1 MVDDAGVSYV
11 QRLGAELR
19 ARRLARG
26 MSLRALAKEL
36 GLSGHGTL
44 VDYEYGRRIPPE
56 DLLVGW
62 ERIFEVS
69 DGALRN
75 LREKALTERAGERA
89 ELLLREPPAPPR
101 PVAGPEPERRERR
114 HRRRW
119 LVLGA
124 AAVIVAAGA
133 GVGVSQWQKPPESG
147 PQVRFSFED
156 GTNQRWS
163 PLWGAQYIDYNVTD
177 VTAHDGAYS
186 LELKPKGPSNGRANS
201 IGTTHGLESLHA
213 GMKVTFYLR
222 VPYPEAASVL
232 FFAYDSRYRPHN
244 APETP
249 RDGGELPLP
258 AGTGWQAYTWTVPPV
273 DTVFAI
279 GMQTYVD
286 KAEQVTVYLDAVT
299 W

>member
-75 LREKALTERAGERA
+75 LREKALAERGGKRA
-89 ELLLREPPAPPR
+89 ELLLREPAPPR
-101 PVAGPEPERRERR
+101 PVTEPEP
-114 HRRRW
+114 RRRPRRRR

-124 AAVIVAAGA
+124 AAVLLAAGA
-133 GVGVSQWQKPPESG
+133 GVGVLQWQKPSASG

-163 PLWGAQYIDYNVTD
+163 PLWGAQYIDYKVTE
-177 VTAHDGAYS
+177 VTAYDGTHS

-201 IGTTHGLESLHA
+201 IGITHGLDSLRS
-213 GMKVTFYLR
+213 GMKVTFHLR

-232 FFAYDSRYRPHN
+232 FFAYDSHYLPHN

-249 RDGGELPLP
+249 RDGSELPLP
-258 AGTGWQAYTWTVPPV
+258 AGAGWQAYTWTVPPV
-273 DTVFAI
+273 DTVLAI